1 MQIQQEIYR
10 EAEVRGHL
18 EKEMEGL
25 RRERKQLQ
33 EENHVS
39 NNLEEFLESC
49 KSLLTSM
56 KHSYK
61 QGKDN
66 PIPSVTSRILSAL
79 RCSASMGWS
88 CPVLHD
94 WPEPS
99 KGPLWE

>member
-1 MQIQQEIYR
+1 MMLNLAAFQ
-10 EAEVRGHL
+10 V
-18 EKEMEGL
+18 EMEGL

-56 KHSYK
+56 KDSYK
-61 QGKDN
+61 QGKD

-79 RCSASMGWS
+79 R
-88 CPVLHD
+88 
-94 WPEPS
+94 
-99 KGPLWE
+99 